1 MRNGVDFLADTNVL
15 IYVLEDHPIVKGI
28 IQCSVA
34 VSVITEIE
42 LLGKKGISLQ
52 EKEEVC
58 SLLDDCEILNFTN
71 EIKKLTIAL
80 KQQHSLKTPDA
91 IIVATAKYF
100 GLTLITADKK
110 LKNINGVDVILL
122 DLLQK

>member
-1 MRNGVDFLADTNVL
+1 MDGIDFLIDTNVF
-15 IYVLEDHPIVKGI
+15 IYAIEEHPTVKGLLRCSPVLSI
-28 IQCSVA
+28 IS
-34 VSVITEIE
+34 EIE
-42 LLGKKGISLQ
+42 LLSKKGLPLQ
-52 EKEEVC
+52 EVT
-58 SLLDDCEILNFTN
+58 SIRQLLKGFQIFGLTN
-71 EIKKLTIAL
+71 EIKEVTIAL
-80 KQQHSLKTPDA
+80 KQQYSLKTPDA